1 MFLGQFIDFQMDLL
15 LEHSRRSLLHT
26 NLLALG
32 KLKRLA
38 SIGARRDLGTRS
50 KSDNVPDNVYPIVND
65 SKSKYADPDVLK
77 IIENFKTAIKSCKTK
92 FESKCPF

>member
-1 MFLGQFIDFQMDLL
+1 M
-15 LEHSRRSLLHT
+15 
-26 NLLALG
+26 
-32 KLKRLA
+32 
-38 SIGARRDLGTRS
+38 
-50 KSDNVPDNVYPIVND
+50 YPIVND

>member
-1 MFLGQFIDFQMDLL
+1 MSYPDCLIFKN
-15 LEHSRRSLLHT
+15 HT
-26 NLLALG
+26 NLRIARRNQN
-32 KLKRLA
+32 RLA

-65 SKSKYADPDVLK
+65 SKSKYADPDVFK
-77 IIENFKTAIKSCKTK
+77 TIENFKTAIKSCKTK